1 MASRSISISTANP
14 QISVETDPCDKPNS
28 VCGEQECLTR
38 PRFFCGQLL
47 TDQDLRALTEWSQNK
62 HKLDR
67 HKHGWGIVNG
77 MQVRCDQTN
86 RSRVVVDTGYA
97 VDPCGN
103 DIVVCEQSAV
113 DFSDACPIEE
123 KSCKEFAT
131 PEEEPNPQFMGL
143 DLPAGKITVVDLF
156 VHYHEV
162 KDLPLPA
169 LGRGACNER
178 EACEYSRT
186 NEHFRFEWCYADVN
200 NTSFDKMLLEWEQD
214 YFTECRKVVDSF
226 EAAFPRPSPDED
238 KTYSQQLAEQLNRVK
253 EWLIDWLDAHPLH
266 EFCFV
271 RDAIGQLSVAGSNEV
286 EDIEQDITRLLFWIV
301 QDCRNEYLQQ
311 RPMPIVEHAGVPVAR
326 VWLHRENVSG
336 ASCKVIHVED
346 FPYPRREWSR
356 NDWPAPMGM
365 VNLGRHVWQRAKQVC
380 GIISDLGLEP
390 VRVELPIPQSIM
402 MLRELLKR
410 DVGMVTFRLFWRMR
424 CHDFESEQAEDFWK
438 PDTIGVAVF
447 VDPGNPLADRV
458 FSFFSVEDRKW
469 EEVRKGF
476 TRGESIKKAEATKT
490 RPTAAKADEAKRVT
504 PAMERVV
511 AEKFVAEAS
520 KSAVSE
526 EEATDM
532 LATINGIGEKRAFK
546 LLQNGIQT
554 FEDLAKADVKKLQDM
569 FPRGVKEHEFGEW
582 IKQAKRLSK

>member
-14 QISVETDPCDKPNS
+14 QISVETDPCDKTTS

-47 TDQDLRALTEWSQNK
+47 TDQDLSALTEWSQDK
-62 HKLDR
+62 FKLDR

-103 DIVVCEQSAV
+103 DIVVCEPSAV
-113 DFSDACPIEE
+113 DFSDACPVEE

-131 PEEEPNPQFMGL
+131 PDNKPNPTFMGL
-143 DLPAGKITVVDLF
+143 ELAAGAITVVDLF

-169 LGRGACNER
+169 LGRGACSER
-178 EACEYSRT
+178 DACEYSRT
-186 NEHFRFEWCYADVN
+186 NEHFRFEWCYADERKA
-200 NTSFDKMLLEWEQD
+200 TFDKVLLEWEQN
-214 YFTECRKVVDSF
+214 YFIECRKVVDRF
-226 EAAFPRPSPDED
+226 EAAFPGPSGEKDES
-238 KTYSQQLAEQLNRVK
+238 YSQLLARELDRVK

-271 RDAIGQLSVAGSNEV
+271 RDAITQLSVATGNEV
-286 EDIEQDITRLLFWIV
+286 EAIEQDITRLLFWIV

-311 RPMPIVEHAGVPVAR
+311 RPMPIIEHSGVPVAR

-336 ASCKVIHVED
+336 ANCKVIHVED
-346 FPYPRREWSR
+346 FPDPRREWSR

-365 VNLGRHVWQRAKQVC
+365 VNLGSHVWQRAKQVC
-380 GIISDLGLEP
+380 GIISGLGLEP
-390 VRVELPIPQSIM
+390 VRVELPVPPSFQALKQYIE
-402 MLRELLKR
+402 RET
-410 DVGMVTFRLFWRMR
+410 GTATFRLLWRMR
-424 CHDFESEQAEDFWK
+424 CHDFDSERAEDFWK
-438 PDTIGVAVF
+438 PDNIGIAVLT
-447 VDPGNPLADRV
+447 DPGNPLADRV

-469 EEVRKGF
+469 EDARKGF
-476 TRGESIKKAEATKT
+476 RREESIKKPEAIKDKIVTEKEREMKKT
-490 RPTAAKADEAKRVT
+490 VGSVDKAIDISR
-504 PAMERVV
+504 
-511 AEKFVAEAS
+511 
-520 KSAVSE
+520 SE
-526 EEATDM
+526 ITEEDSDM